1 LVAFLLLFVTIT
13 TVALLKIQ
21 ERLSGPPPPDL
32 HAATADLHTLV
43 SGSLLLSGLHPEE
56 VLREESAQRGTG
68 RERWNEYRTEILV
81 GESFPVDSW
90 LHGLQSSLQR
100 AGASLDSSGI
110 SGKLEVLVRY
120 RPEGSE
126 EALLVESLT
135 VRTRPT
141 STSLAAEDPA
151 RRGRAALVID
161 DLGQNPLHLKRLTA
175 LGIPLT
181 LSILP
186 DLPHSRRIARRAGE
200 LNLEVLLH
208 IPMEPYDFPE
218 KHPGPGALLVGMT
231 DEEMRA
237 QLGKD
242 LDAVPGV
249 VGVNNHM
256 GSRLTADARAMDIL
270 MKELKSRNLLFL
282 DSKTSPHSLAFDTAY
297 RYNLPAA
304 QRDIFI
310 DAHDDEEFIRGQIR
324 KLLDLARNRGNVIGI
339 GHPYRT
345 TLDVLD
351 EMREEI
357 QASGVE
363 WVTVSSL
370 VIRAYNPEQ
379 QSEGDSE

>member
-1 LVAFLLLFVTIT
+1 LVAFLVLFVILT
-13 TVALLKIQ
+13 TAALLKIQ
-21 ERLSGPPPPDL
+21 ERVSSPPPPDL
-32 HAATADLHTLV
+32 RAVTTDLHTLI

-56 VLREESAQRGTG
+56 ILREESAQRGTG
-68 RERWNEYRTEILV
+68 RGRWNEYRTEILV

-90 LHGLQSSLQR
+90 LHRLQSALQR
-100 AGASLDSSGI
+100 AGASLDSSGA
-110 SGKLEVLVRY
+110 SGKLEVLVHY
-120 RPEGSE
+120 RPEGSG

-141 STSLAAEDPA
+141 PKSFAAEDTG

-161 DLGQNPLHLKRLTA
+161 DLGQNPRHLERLAA

-181 LSILP
+181 LSVLP
-186 DLPHSRRIARRAGE
+186 GLPHSRRIAQRAGE

-208 IPMEPYDFPE
+208 VPMEPYDFPE
-218 KHPGPGALLVGMT
+218 KRPGPGALLAGMT
-231 DEEMRA
+231 EEEMLA

-256 GSRLTADARAMDIL
+256 GSRLTADAGAMDIL
-270 MKELKSRNLLFL
+270 MKELKSRDLLFL
-282 DSKTSPHSLAFDTAY
+282 DSRTSPRSLAFDTAY

-324 KLLDLARNRGNVIGI
+324 KLLDLAGKRGNVIGI

-345 TLDVLD
+345 TLDVLE

-357 QASGVE
+357 LASGVE

-370 VIRAYNPEQ
+370 AIRA
-379 QSEGDSE
+379 